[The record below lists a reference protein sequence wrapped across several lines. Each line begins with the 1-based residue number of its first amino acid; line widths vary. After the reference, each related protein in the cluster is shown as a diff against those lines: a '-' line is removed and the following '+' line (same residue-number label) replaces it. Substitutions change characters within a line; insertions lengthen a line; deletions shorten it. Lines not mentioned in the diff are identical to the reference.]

1 MLEKLPENTQKS
13 IEQFIE
19 KYSVNPDQE
28 QSLKIKEAIKNF
40 NKRSKLLKDDLNV
53 IELKLSIANICSLP
67 EKINYE
73 NSKRKESRN
82 K

>member
-1 MLEKLPENTQKS
+1 MLEKLPEDTQKS
-13 IEQFIE
+13 IEEFIK

-28 QSLKIKEAIKNF
+28 QRSKIQEAIKNF
-40 NKRSKLLKDDLNV
+40 NERSKLLKDDFNI
-53 IELKLSIANICSLP
+53 IELKLSIANICNLP

-73 NSKRKESRN
+73 KES

>member
-1 MLEKLPENTQKS
+1 MLEKLPKNTQKS
-13 IEQFIE
+13 IQEFIK

-28 QSLKIKEAIKNF
+28 QRSKIQDAIKNF
-40 NKRSKLLKDDLNV
+40 NERSELLKDDFNI
-53 IELKLSIANICSLP
+53 IELKLSIANICNLP

-73 NSKRKESRN
+73 KEN

>member
-53 IELKLSIANICSLP
+53 I
-67 EKINYE
+67 
-73 NSKRKESRN
+73 
-82 K
+82 

>member
-1 MLEKLPENTQKS
+1 MLEKLPEDTQKS
-13 IEQFIE
+13 IEEFIK

-28 QSLKIKEAIKNF
+28 QRSKIQDAIKNF
-40 NKRSKLLKDDLNV
+40 NERSELLKDDFNI
-53 IELKLSIANICSLP
+53 IELKLSIANICNLP

-73 NSKRKESRN
+73 KES